1 MSSITLQLAEI
12 SLAEALGLAS
22 AAVAVLGAGG
32 LGGVLLAVG
41 GWRTTLKQI
50 GTDVAEVRTVTAQI
64 QEDLAGV
71 RTAIAV
77 QQEFREDAERRIR
90 DLEKAMRCGSR
101 GGGA

>member
-1 MSSITLQLAEI
+1 MIHLTLQLAEI
-12 SLAEALGLAS
+12 SLSEALGLAS

-50 GTDVAEVRTVTAQI
+50 GTVLAEVRTVTTQI
-64 QEDLAGV
+64 QEDLVGV

-77 QQEFREDAERRIR
+77 QKEFREDAERRIR
-90 DLEKAMRCGSR
+90 DLEKAMRCGPR
-101 GGGA
+101 GGGS